1 MRRIDVPYMSV
12 SQASREEALRA
23 IGKPVSTGEGQWV
36 GSGQVAQACARA
48 RAEGR
53 NEALGALAERE
64 RLRDKCAVYKAR
76 IAHLEAEVA
85 QAHDNTLRD
94 VPLDDDEDDVRRRLE
109 LAEKRLAALAGT
121 ERAANLRRLER
132 ELEERGQIIEA
143 LRAALDNGQT
153 NTVLTPE
160 SIERS
165 PPPVD
170 LTPATCMP
178 STSLASDFDDSD
190 ETGLQGTEVRKVAGS
205 SDALSA
211 SPPARNSSL
220 RATERAVT
228 RSDFPIRLD
237 DATFIV

>member
-1 MRRIDVPYMSV
+1 MRRTCAA
-12 SQASREEALRA
+12 SQASRDEALRA

-76 IAHLEAEVA
+76 VAHLEAEVA
-85 QAHDNTLRD
+85 QARDNALRD
-94 VPLDDDEDDVRRRLE
+94 VPLDDDEEDVRRRLD
-109 LAEKRLAALAGT
+109 LAEKRLAALVGT

-143 LRAALDNGQT
+143 LRAALDDRQLGA
-153 NTVLTPE
+153 VRTPE
-160 SIERS
+160 STERP

-190 ETGLQGTEVRKVAGS
+190 EANMSGTGLTEAHGA
-205 SDALSA
+205 SDSP
-211 SPPARNSSL
+211 SHPPPARNPSL
-220 RATERAVT
+220 RPTEHAVT
-228 RSDFPIRLD
+228 RLGFPIRLD